1 MRCSTIAVCLL
12 VVFPGAV
19 SACIEETPVQGEW
32 FYKQQSSR
40 PYYSPLAESMETD
53 DPMMVTSVIA
63 GGAGAA
69 ILLGLLIRAAW
80 RSRRQAPL
88 EPPERANRVP
98 LALPFDRPE
107 GFSLR
112 IDQGHDESSPSW
124 TNLSYLEQNH
134 PLQTAEA

>member
-12 VVFPGAV
+12 LLFPVAV

-32 FYKQQSSR
+32 FYKGQSSR
-40 PYYSPLAESMETD
+40 PYYGLLAESTELD
-53 DPMMVTSVIA
+53 DRIMATSVIA

-80 RSRRQAPL
+80 RSRRQGPL

-98 LALPFDRPE
+98 LALPFDRP
-107 GFSLR
+107 
-112 IDQGHDESSPSW
+112 
-124 TNLSYLEQNH
+124 
-134 PLQTAEA
+134 